1 MNRKIKLSEAPHHTT
16 TTTTM
21 SNHLDDLMLSYLDAL
36 DTYQSLRASLSTHFT
51 AGFLAL
57 ARANFHSPNNT
68 RYGSDAYDERM
79 SAQLGVRVD
88 SSGREFSS
96 LKISEEAGEKEEKG
110 DCRDPL
116 RWFGILVPR
125 ALRTAKME
133 FGKAVE
139 EVVPA
144 LLTARARVLVLQR
157 RIECAKVRFVY
168 MVLKTAPVGGEVEG
182 EGLCMAGQVAGVL
195 RGEVGRVWVVKV
207 SCGRVGADLEWGE
220 GEGGE
225 WFPRLGRGGVG
236 EGDVV
241 GVREF
246 ERGEGEEWDGVFDGV
261 EWLEG

>member
-1 MNRKIKLSEAPHHTT
+1 
-16 TTTTM
+16 M

-88 SSGREFSS
+88 SSGREFGS
-96 LKISEEAGEKEEKG
+96 LRIAAAGEEKG

-157 RIECAKVRFVY
+157 RIECAKVGFVY

-182 EGLCMAGQVAGVL
+182 LCTAGQVAGGL
-195 RGEVGRVWVVKV
+195 RAGGGEVGRVWVVKV

-225 WFPRLGRGGVG
+225 WFPRLGRGVG